1 VTEVPGARLAEELRL
16 LSHDLHAIDADPAL
30 LDALAEEVAALR
42 RRLEGPPRLRW
53 YEEHAVGVDG
63 RHSFTA
69 FSLYRGERNPLA
81 APMTVTFEEVD
92 GRPSVVGTVTLDRRY
107 EGPPGGVHGGY
118 VAGLFDDVLGGTQ
131 QLLDGPTGLTGIL
144 TVRYRHVTPLDT
156 PLRFVGHVHS
166 ERGRRIVAKA
176 TCHAD
181 GVLTAQAEALFVRVD
196 LREVA
201 DRMTGRA

>member
-1 VTEVPGARLAEELRL
+1 VSEVPGARLAEELRL
-16 LSHDLHAIDADPAL
+16 LSHDLHAVDADPAL

-53 YEEHAVGVDG
+53 YEQHPTGVDG

-156 PLRFVGHVHS
+156 PLRFVGHVHT

-201 DRMTGRA
+201 ERMTGRA